1 MKKYPYIKII
11 LFEFWKNK
19 RDFILE
25 NEIINITG
33 VFKFDDGKVLGIHF
47 IKDGWHLENMLDLPV
62 SYYNKR
68 LQHYKSI
75 EREFKLKELGL

>member
-1 MKKYPYIKII
+1 MRKYPYIKII

-33 VFKFDDGKVLGIHF
+33 VFESIDGKVLGIHF
-47 IKDGWHLENMLDLPV
+47 IKDGWLDGNMLDLPI

-75 EREFKLKELGL
+75 EREFKLKSIGL